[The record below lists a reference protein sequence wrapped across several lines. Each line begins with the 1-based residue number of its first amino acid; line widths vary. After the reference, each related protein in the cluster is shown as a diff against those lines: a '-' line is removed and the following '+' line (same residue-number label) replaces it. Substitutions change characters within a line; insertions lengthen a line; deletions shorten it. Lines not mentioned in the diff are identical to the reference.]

1 MKDFDKIIGR
11 NAFTMIYFF
20 TRQCV
25 PCEDMDPA
33 HDQDEPRL
41 AGRVDIYRINTDA
54 DENAYVLYRYMSRTT
69 PTLIYFRKGDEIRRC
84 EGPLT
89 YKELLAL
96 QEQVETVEHVC
107 LN

>member
-1 MKDFDKIIGR
+1 MRSVRSHGACARPIRTPHGR
-11 NAFTMIYFF
+11 
-20 TRQCV
+20 TRG
-25 PCEDMDPA
+25 
-33 HDQDEPRL
+33 H
-41 AGRVDIYRINTDA
+41 YRINTDA
-54 DENAYVLYRYMSRTT
+54 DENAYLLYRYMIRTT

-89 YKELLAL
+89 YQELLAL

>member
-1 MKDFDKIIGR
+1 MYK
-11 NAFTMIYFF
+11 
-20 TRQCV
+20 RQ
-25 PCEDMDPA
+25 A
-33 HDQDEPRL
+33 LDQFERRM

-54 DENAYVLYRYMSRTT
+54 DENAYLLYRYMIRTT